1 MRLKGKATVITGA
14 ASGVGRATSLLFARE
29 GAAVACVDID
39 PVMGA
44 ETAAM
49 VRAEGF
55 EAIFI
60 ETDLARPDA
69 IARMAEACLAWR
81 PAIHVLFNNAAI
93 VRAGGLEEIRLEDWN
108 HQIAVNLTAPWLCT
122 HHLLPGLKAA
132 GAASVIHH
140 GSIDGALGN
149 PNVVAYSVS
158 KGGLI
163 PLTHMMA
170 HWLGRY
176 AIRVNCINSG
186 ALQKSREAIPVRLTQ
201 AQREGRPMTDAMRKA
216 TPLGRPA
223 FLEEC
228 ASVALFLA
236 SDDSS
241 YMSGSVL
248 TLDGG
253 RTGVTPGT
261 F

>member
-1 MRLKGKATVITGA
+1 MRLKGKAAVITGA
-14 ASGVGRATSLLFARE
+14 ASGVGRATGLRFARE
-29 GAAVACVDID
+29 GAAIACVDID
-39 PVMGA
+39 RTMGE

-49 VRAEGF
+49 IRAEGG

-60 ETDLARPDA
+60 EADLARPEA
-69 IARMAEACLAWR
+69 IAGMGETCLAWR
-81 PAIHVLFNNAAI
+81 PTIHALFNNAATLTP
-93 VRAGGLEEIRLEDWN
+93 GGLEEIRLADWN

-122 HHLLPGLKAA
+122 HHLLPALKAA
-132 GAASVIHH
+132 GGAAVIHH

-149 PNVVAYSVS
+149 PGIVAYSVS
-158 KGGLI
+158 KGGLV

-170 HWLGRY
+170 FWLGRY
-176 AIRVNCINSG
+176 DIRVNCIHSG
-186 ALQKSREAIPVRLTQ
+186 ALQKSREGIPVRLTP
-201 AQREGRPMTDAMRKA
+201 AQREGRPMTEAMRKA
-216 TPLGRPA
+216 IPLGRPA

-228 ASVALFLA
+228 AALALFLA
-236 SDDSS
+236 SEESS
-241 YMSGSVL
+241 YMSGSIL